1 MKRTTRLF
9 FALLGIVVLLF
20 SCKKEQRIEI
30 VKVVHES
37 NYDDLEQMIGEGIIE
52 YDSVCFSDGS
62 TAVYR
67 LQWAPQ
73 NSLTEFRD
81 PKGRVVATW
90 AHASECTMQVMIR
103 RYDDQDRLLRFLTFD
118 CEDIGVTDSI
128 YKEWFGNGD
137 SLYLVFRQKMEHWD
151 DEAWDTTHY
160 SRFDVEYNAEG
171 HAVRVSRNQG
181 ASEIVAPEGCQL
193 LVDIQ
198 PCQSFWVSDLDGG
211 RFVFL
216 VDQVPAQADASD
228 YVVKRYADMLPTMDL
243 TFKSGKL
250 ARILWHAETSYS
262 DARAMTFTHEI
273 IDGKQVYTRQEE
285 GSPVA
290 YRNIWQD
297 GKLLYRQLIG
307 AKGEVLKSEESPD
320 LPVDNDGNPLY
331 EKDEMNPFRHSF
343 YWYNVYD
350 CILPDYSRKK

>member
-1 MKRTTRLF
+1 
-9 FALLGIVVLLF
+9 
-20 SCKKEQRIEI
+20 
-30 VKVVHES
+30 
-37 NYDDLEQMIGEGIIE
+37 
-52 YDSVCFSDGS
+52 
-62 TAVYR
+62 
-67 LQWAPQ
+67 
-73 NSLTEFRD
+73 
-81 PKGRVVATW
+81 
-90 AHASECTMQVMIR
+90 
-103 RYDDQDRLLRFLTFD
+103 
-118 CEDIGVTDSI
+118 
-128 YKEWFGNGD
+128 
-137 SLYLVFRQKMEHWD
+137 
-151 DEAWDTTHY
+151 
-160 SRFDVEYNAEG
+160 
-171 HAVRVSRNQG
+171 
-181 ASEIVAPEGCQL
+181 
-193 LVDIQ
+193 
-198 PCQSFWVSDLDGG
+198 
-211 RFVFL
+211 
-216 VDQVPAQADASD
+216 
-228 YVVKRYADMLPTMDL
+228 MLPTMDL

-250 ARILWHAETSYS
+250 ARILWHAEASYS